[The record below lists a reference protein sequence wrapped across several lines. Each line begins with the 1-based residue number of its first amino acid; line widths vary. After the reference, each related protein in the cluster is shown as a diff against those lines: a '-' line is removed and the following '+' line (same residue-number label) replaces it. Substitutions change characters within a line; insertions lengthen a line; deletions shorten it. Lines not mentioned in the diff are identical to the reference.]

1 MEKKVYQENI
11 THIKK
16 FYMEC
21 SSFCDKEL
29 TEKERLYIVKKMI
42 EAMYLDPDNNDDSI
56 LERARNLKVSFG
68 NELEFSADGICGWK
82 ILYDVYGDRKGATG
96 DISWL
101 KKYEIIRGSKR
112 GELYFPCKMD
122 GKKQT
127 INQSRNSIG
136 DRVDWLLFCIKEY
149 FKNQKSIM
157 IIENSNSIKFLNYF
171 QKENRD
177 WKDALLEFAKFE
189 GWEFLVNEKGD
200 ILDLSKIHLEE
211 SDDTLYLID
220 DGLCYVADKDENGND
235 TIQWSNNFS
244 IRRKQEVMQ
253 GYLDN
258 VCKICAWNGK
268 IIIKKKSDRTLL

>member
-127 INQSRNSIG
+127 I
-136 DRVDWLLFCIKEY
+136 
-149 FKNQKSIM
+149 KS
-157 IIENSNSIKFLNYF
+157 Y
-171 QKENRD
+171 
-177 WKDALLEFAKFE
+177 
-189 GWEFLVNEKGD
+189 G
-200 ILDLSKIHLEE
+200 
-211 SDDTLYLID
+211 
-220 DGLCYVADKDENGND
+220 
-235 TIQWSNNFS
+235 
-244 IRRKQEVMQ
+244 
-253 GYLDN
+253 
-258 VCKICAWNGK
+258 
-268 IIIKKKSDRTLL
+268 